1 MVQAPA
7 LDGQFLDL
15 LPFCQDGRP
24 TPEVDVSGREV
35 AKALVIAVVV
45 VMNDKGGDGCLK
57 PGGQAKPRRSVLVRI
72 EFVSSGHAHPNGSSL
87 RHTYSFVHLLAASAV
102 CCSKFLPPAA
112 AKLADLV
119 VQPYLRNYL

>member
-1 MVQAPA
+1 MDQAPV

-24 TPEVDVSGREV
+24 ASEVDVSGREV
-35 AKALVIAVVV
+35 AKALGIAVVV
-45 VMNDKGGDGCLK
+45 VMIDKGGDGCLK

-72 EFVSSGHAHPNGSSL
+72 EFVSSGGSSL

-119 VQPYLRNYL
+119 VQPYLRNCL